1 MNGGERHPVG
11 MSVGKRCCRVNVT
24 MPFLLAAGVAL
35 LLTSAGCGRTAKIE
49 RGPYA
54 ALGEVAAK
62 ATSRLLG
69 DKGKIVLL
77 VSEADNNASTALG
90 MAVKTFNDTLKHAGG
105 VQVTATETI
114 KPEAAFAVSGAEPLT
129 PAKLAELLAK
139 HVTADAL
146 VSFVGVPRLTAE
158 QIGQLPQARPK
169 VVAVVTYNPPTR
181 AMFARGVL
189 HLAVLARPAAGTSA
203 RTPTTTQEWFDANYQ
218 LVTPATASA
227 MPFLP

>member
-1 MNGGERHPVG
+1 MNGGERHPVEPN
-11 MSVGKRCCRVNVT
+11 SGKRIFR
-24 MPFLLAAGVAL
+24 MGAAASLLMAVGVVLVLA
-35 LLTSAGCGRTAKIE
+35 SAGCGRTAKIE
-49 RGPYA
+49 RGPYE

-90 MAVKTFNDTLKHAGG
+90 MAVQTFNDTLKHAGG

-114 KPEAAFAVSGAEPLT
+114 KPAAAIPVSGAEPLT

-146 VSFVGVPRLTAE
+146 VSFVGVPRLTPE
-158 QIGQLPQARPK
+158 QMRQLPQPQPK
-169 VVAVVTYNPPTR
+169 VVAVVTFNPPTK
-181 AMFARGVL
+181 AMFAQGVL
-189 HLAVLARPAAGTSA
+189 HLAVLAEPAVDAA
-203 RTPTTTQEWFDANYQ
+203 KRTPATTQEWFDANYR
-218 LVTPATASA
+218 LVTPATAGLL
-227 MPFLP
+227 PF

>member
-1 MNGGERHPVG
+1 MNGGERHPVEPN
-11 MSVGKRCCRVNVT
+11 SGKRIFR
-24 MPFLLAAGVAL
+24 MGAAASLLMAVGVVLVLA
-35 LLTSAGCGRTAKIE
+35 SAGCGRTAKIE
-49 RGPYA
+49 RGPYE

-90 MAVKTFNDTLKHAGG
+90 MAVQTFNDTLKHAGG

-114 KPEAAFAVSGAEPLT
+114 KPAAAIPVSGAEPLT

-146 VSFVGVPRLTAE
+146 VSFVGVPRLTLE
-158 QIGQLPQARPK
+158 QMRQLPQPRPK
-169 VVAVVTYNPPTR
+169 VVAVVTFNPPTK
-181 AMFARGVL
+181 AMFAQGVL
-189 HLAVLARPAAGTSA
+189 HLAVLAEPVADAAK
-203 RTPTTTQEWFDANYQ
+203 RTPATTLEWFDANYR
-218 LVTPATASA
+218 LVTAANSGSL
-227 MPFLP
+227 PF